1 MMSFSSSTG
10 LYPSSSPHGIRNLGR
25 GGSECGIAVRETFM
39 RKLWLLLLMPI
50 VLKAAPS
57 EYHVVG
63 EIMIGGEGGWDYL
76 TVDSTARH
84 STSLMR
90 RISWSSI

>member
-1 MMSFSSSTG
+1 
-10 LYPSSSPHGIRNLGR
+10 
-25 GGSECGIAVRETFM
+25 
-39 RKLWLLLLMPI
+39 MPI

-76 TVDSTARH
+76 TVDSIARH